1 MIFKCQRHF
10 ENYPQ
15 GDHDTKNVV
24 NIQDEKSNN
33 YLFGNVHCTFYTRS
47 TVYVLSKHITHLPIV
62 LFNTASVWHV

>member
-33 YLFGNVHCTFYTRS
+33 YLFGNVHCTMYIVHFIHE
-47 TVYVLSKHITHLPIV
+47 VLYMY
-62 LFNTASVWHV
+62 